1 MGVGKVQVDMGKFVG
16 EEVMEVLMRLN
27 WMRAVEGGRE
37 GQPTSERE
45 EAVAVEGGVK
55 VQWGAD
61 VEQEVVKA
69 IVEVVKV
76 GEEGVSVEVGKPM
89 EGVDLVVLA
98 AATEVVSYW
107 VWVEVN
113 RLCLVEAGLMPE

>member
-1 MGVGKVQVDMGKFVG
+1 VQVDMGKFVG